1 MKQLQMINALS
12 RYTLTDAENPWSYMQ
27 WCDWCFWW
35 RAWALGCSIIAPKH
49 RHPQLKG
56 RSISWLLKGWA
67 PTPLFHTFLVWE
79 VNHHELLVRCD
90 VSDST
95 RAKAIPVLHRVARFP
110 YPLPGASIFAPGHL
124 EQKSERNSSTCS
136 DQKNHSSSCSTIIT
150 SNCRCTDCHIKTWT
164 AFEHIFLWRP

>member
-1 MKQLQMINALS
+1 MTPHANTRGYHSRWLQRLSQLHAVAQKR
-12 RYTLTDAENPWSYMQ
+12 RYLDK
-27 WCDWCFWW
+27 
-35 RAWALGCSIIAPKH
+35 APKH

-56 RSISWLLKGWA
+56 LSISWLLKGWA
-67 PTPLFHTFLVWE
+67 PTKLFHTSLVWE
-79 VNHHELLVRCD
+79 VNHHELFVRCD

-110 YPLPGASIFAPGHL
+110 YPLPGASIFAPGRHL

-136 DQKNHSSSCSTIIT
+136 DQKTHSSSSSTIIT